1 VSEFLSPAEVKDL
14 AGCAARDAQAEK
26 LAALGVPFK
35 RDGSRLI
42 VSREIARRWTCGEVF
57 RASSGPRLDLVR

>member
-14 AGCAARDAQAEK
+14 AGCVARDAQAEK
-26 LAALGVPFK
+26 LAALGVPFR

-42 VSREIARRWTCGEVF
+42 VSRDIARRWTCGESF
-57 RASSGPRLDLVR
+57 RMSSGVNWGAVR